1 VADSAL
7 TQQVIVLSGIAIVMT
22 VGVYGLVA
30 GIVKLDDL
38 GLWLTQKPGQ
48 VAKSIGSGILRA
60 APYMMKSLS
69 VIGTAAMFLVGGGIL
84 THGVPVVHHWI
95 ESVSAAAGGVGFI
108 VPVLLNGL
116 AGIVAGAVVLVGVMA
131 VSKIWKALKG

>member
-1 VADSAL
+1 
-7 TQQVIVLSGIAIVMT
+7 M
-22 VGVYGLVA
+22 
-30 GIVKLDDL
+30 
-38 GLWLTQKPGQ
+38 
-48 VAKSIGSGILRA
+48 AKSIGAGILSA

-95 ESVSAAAGGVGFI
+95 ENVSAAAGGAGFI
-108 VPVLLNGL
+108 VPVLLNGI
-116 AGIVAGAVVLVGVMA
+116 AGIVAGAVVLAGVMA